1 MKTSQQIF
9 RNVEE
14 AYANLHS
21 FKQIK
26 ANNELELLNKTNGVL
41 FYTNQI
47 KELAFSYIAQL
58 NLEGDFSIE
67 FSEELLKFQAV
78 N

>member
-1 MKTSQQIF
+1 MKTSQQIL

-14 AYANLHS
+14 SYSNLHA

-26 ANNELELLNKTNGVL
+26 ANNELELLNKTNGIL

-47 KELAFSYIAQL
+47 KELAFSYISQL

-67 FSEELLKFQAV
+67 FNEELLKFKAV